1 MQIIQLSHINE
12 TLEQLSELLIDCV
25 QSGAS
30 VGFLPPLTTQQAR
43 DYWQQVKSE
52 LLAGNRK
59 LLVAKNGEQTVGAVQ
74 LALTSKANG
83 NHRAE
88 VEKLMV
94 HTSARGQGLSK
105 ALMQALEQLAL
116 DNHRELLVLD
126 TRVGDLASTVY
137 RKLGYQ
143 EAGQI
148 PNFARSASGK
158 LEATVY
164 FYKQLKAVNYS

>member
-1 MQIIQLSHINE
+1 MQIIQLSSIE
-12 TLEQLSELLIDCV
+12 EKLGELQALLIDCV
-25 QSGAS
+25 ESGAS
-30 VGFLPPLTTQQAR
+30 VGFLPPLTKQQSR
-43 DYWQQVKSE
+43 DYWQQVENE

-59 LLVAKNGEQTVGAVQ
+59 LLVALDGQQIVASVQ
-74 LALTSKANG
+74 LALISKANG
-83 NHRAE
+83 NHRGE

-105 ALMQALEQLAL
+105 TLMLALVQLAL

-126 TRVGDLASTVY
+126 TRLGDLASTVY

-143 EAGQI
+143 QAGQI
-148 PNFARSASGK
+148 PNYARSASGK

-164 FYKQLKAVNYS
+164 FYKQLNQR

>member
-1 MQIIQLSHINE
+1 MHIIQLPSIDKKLDE
-12 TLEQLSELLIDCV
+12 LSALLSDCV
-25 QSGAS
+25 ESGAS
-30 VGFLPPLTTQQAR
+30 VGFLPPLSAEQAR
-43 DYWQQVKSE
+43 DYWLQVENE
-52 LLAGNRK
+52 LAKGARK
-59 LLVAKNGEQTVGAVQ
+59 LLVAKDGEQIVAAVQ
-74 LALTSKANG
+74 LALTTKANG
-83 NHRAE
+83 NHRGE

-94 HTSARGQGLSK
+94 HTRARGRGLSK
-105 ALMQALEQLAL
+105 LLMQALEQVAV

-126 TRVGDLASTVY
+126 TRLGDLASIVY

-164 FYKQLKAVNYS
+164 FYKQLKTGN